1 MLYIIYLF
9 GHHRASLNLNL
20 LGSPTSNPYS
30 AVDCYFTEAR
40 SLLIP
45 ISVTFLETKIY

>member
-20 LGSPTSNPYS
+20 LGSPTSNPNS
-30 AVDCYFTEAR
+30 AVDCYLKFYGSEEFFNTYFR
-40 SLLIP
+40 HFSR
-45 ISVTFLETKIY
+45 K